1 MVQEQEKQGSVSDDM
16 TLEEAFR
23 QLDKVVERLESRE
36 ISLEG
41 SFKAYQSG
49 MELLKI
55 CNEKIDRVEKKMLQ
69 IDEDGELSGF

>member
-1 MVQEQEKQGSVSDDM
+1 MVQEQEKQGAVSEDV

-36 ISLEG
+36 ITLEE
-41 SFKAYQSG
+41 SFKIYQSG
-49 MELLKI
+49 MELLKT

-69 IDEDGELSGF
+69 MDEDGELSGF